1 MKTPLVLSLV
11 LTLGAGLVVAAE
23 GDKKPAAPAIPA
35 APAAP
40 AAPGAPTPPPAA
52 TPKLPEALQK
62 YDKNGDGKLDE
73 EERRGFQKERQAEM
87 MKKYDKNGDGK
98 LDETERQ
105 GLIEDRK
112 KERDEMI
119 RKRQGEIKQAP
130 AAPAAPQ
137 KPAAPAK

>member
-11 LTLGAGLVVAAE
+11 LTLGTGLVVAAE
-23 GDKKPAAPAIPA
+23 GDKKPAPPAVPA

-52 TPKLPEALQK
+52 APKLPEALQK

-73 EERRGFQKERQAEM
+73 TERRDFQKERQSEM

-105 GLIEDRK
+105 ALIEDRK

-119 RKRQGEIKQAP
+119 KKRQGEIKQAP
-130 AAPAAPQ
+130 GAPQ

>member
-11 LTLGAGLVVAAE
+11 LTLGTGLVVAAE
-23 GDKKPAAPAIPA
+23 GDKKPAPPAVPA

-52 TPKLPEALQK
+52 APKLPEALQK

-73 EERRGFQKERQAEM
+73 TERQA
-87 MKKYDKNGDGK
+87 
-98 LDETERQ
+98 
-105 GLIEDRK
+105 LIEDRK

-119 RKRQGEIKQAP
+119 KKRQGEIKQAP
-130 AAPAAPQ
+130 GAPQ